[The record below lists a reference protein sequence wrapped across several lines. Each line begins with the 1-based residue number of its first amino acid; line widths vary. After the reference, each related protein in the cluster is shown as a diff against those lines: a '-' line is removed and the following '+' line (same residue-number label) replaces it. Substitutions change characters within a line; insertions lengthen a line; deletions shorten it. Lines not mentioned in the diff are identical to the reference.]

1 MKELNKK
8 SLIQGARRD
17 HSEAPEVMSINEAA
31 EYWNLHPN
39 TIRKLIMNGEL
50 QAIRLGAR
58 IIRIKSEDL
67 VALFTPYQGGEYGKW
82 NR

>member
-1 MKELNKK
+1 MTIK
-8 SLIQGARRD
+8 
-17 HSEAPEVMSINEAA
+17 EAA
-31 EYWNLHPN
+31 DYWNLHPN
-39 TIRKLIMNGEL
+39 TIRKLIIKGEL
-50 QAIRLGAR
+50 PAERLRSR

>member
-1 MKELNKK
+1 MTIK
-8 SLIQGARRD
+8 
-17 HSEAPEVMSINEAA
+17 EAA

-39 TIRKLIMNGEL
+39 TIRNLILKGEL
-50 QAIRLGAR
+50 QAERLGSR